1 MFLSKRKTGDRT
13 MNMRNILLDNW
24 GIKLVSLGLSLTLWV
39 YVTSKGKT
47 EMTLTVPLELRNIP
61 QDMAVVG
68 SVAGSLEVRIQGQ
81 ERILRDITVADK
93 IVGVLDLSMTKVGEN
108 TVHISPDDIK
118 RPANIT
124 VTHMSPSEVKVKLE
138 PLVRKAFRLNPVLH
152 GSPAAGHRL
161 AKIIVTPPNIS
172 VEGPESL
179 MTALSRLQTMPI
191 DIQDAK
197 ETMTVEP
204 KIDYLGQPVK
214 FLEKNIIIQIIIERV
229 NK

>member
-1 MFLSKRKTGDRT
+1 
-13 MNMRNILLDNW
+13 MNIRNILFDNW

-68 SVAGSLEVRIQGQ
+68 NVAGSLEVRVQGQ
-81 ERILRDITVADK
+81 ERILRDTTVAEK
-93 IVGVLDLSMTKVGEN
+93 MAGIIDLSLTRVGEN

-118 RPANIT
+118 RPAEVT
-124 VTHMSPSEVKVKLE
+124 VTHMSLSEIKVKLE
-138 PLVRKAFRLNPVLH
+138 PLVRKAFRLQPVLH
-152 GSPAAGHRL
+152 GTPAAGHRL
-161 AKIIVTPPNIS
+161 AKIIVTPPRIT

-197 ETMTVEP
+197 ESMTVEP
-204 KIDYLGQPVK
+204 KIDYQGQPMK
-214 FLEKNIIIQIIIERV
+214 LLEKNIVIRIIIERV
-229 NK
+229 HR